1 MLRSC
6 RPTRTKSRALRM
18 KMRLSHMAR
27 AEIRARGDAISGALQ
42 PRYRP
47 HVTAASTAEQPARS
61 AGMYAA

>member
-1 MLRSC
+1 
-6 RPTRTKSRALRM
+6 M

-27 AEIRARGDAISGALQ
+27 AEIRARGEAISGALQ